1 MTAGEPPIAFGP
13 CFCTPLWALMIPSRF
28 QIELSA
34 ALLPHAQQS
43 VAATCRWRRHGIGS
57 TVWAMYNGSHLKHP
71 ASSLEGSAAG
81 SMSLLF
87 LVAALRARPSS
98 LPRPLLCSRRVLVVG
113 AGGLG
118 CELLKDLA
126 LSGFGNIDVID
137 MDTIDVSNLNR
148 QFLFR
153 CLPCPP

>member
-1 MTAGEPPIAFGP
+1 MTAGEPSIASLFSLI
-13 CFCTPLWALMIPSRF
+13 TDI
-28 QIELSA
+28 
-34 ALLPHAQQS
+34 
-43 VAATCRWRRHGIGS
+43 
-57 TVWAMYNGSHLKHP
+57 GSHLYRNHAMSGGRAKVRHARCIWVAARLP
-71 ASSLEGSAAG
+71 ASSADFSATPLHPQLLG
-81 SMSLLF
+81 YSLSTACCVLQRPHA
-87 LVAALRARPSS
+87 VAPNRFRNSARLSCPSRT
-98 LPRPLLCSRRVLVVG
+98 PACFRRVLVVG

-153 CLPCPP
+153 CCRTA